1 MRLPATALILGV
13 LLAGCAEPVHETAR
27 SVENDTFG
35 GGIALAV
42 LGTPFYATVKAATC
56 VLATTFA
63 IPSSAAIALTDRP
76 QREWERAKLQE
87 DVGRTCRGPYYLRPA
102 SG

>member
-1 MRLPATALILGV
+1 MRLLATALALGL
-13 LLAGCAEPVHETAR
+13 LLAGCAEPVHETPR
-27 SVENDTFG
+27 SQANDTIG
-35 GGIALAV
+35 GGIALAI

-63 IPSSAAIALTDRP
+63 VPSSAAIALTDRP
-76 QREWERAKLQE
+76 QREWQRAQLQE
-87 DVGRTCRGPYYLRPA
+87 EVGRTCRGPYYLRPA